1 MGIFSKLKH
10 KIVKPKREPVVIG
23 AFDSDLVEIREDGK
37 EWIFCSGCSNGLYRD
52 WDGYTDPYSADAPVK
67 YPTRWIEVH
76 YDCDKEYIE
85 VDGTVMDWLGG

>member
-1 MGIFSKLKH
+1 MRLAPVEDYPTPVEWFSGL
-10 KIVKPKREPVVIG
+10 P
-23 AFDSDLVEIREDGK
+23 REDVGGGK

-85 VDGTVMDWLGG
+85 VDDTVMDWLGG